1 MKVTG
6 ILFDKDDTLVNLA
19 DFWRTPIRRTCCCL
33 ARRLAGRENLQLTEQ
48 LCRAAGFQDGRL
60 LEESLVVAGTNR
72 DIVEA
77 WKRVA
82 QEHGFLL
89 DEKLAESAAC
99 FLERSCQQD
108 SLVIPTEEALPK
120 LFVQLKKRGLVLG
133 VVTSDNYAPTLHALE
148 KLGLCSFF
156 SAIYSADRLQRP
168 KPDPEAAQQFCE
180 KYHLPPPTGCNGGRF
195 GKRYA
200 LCPKQRGIGDILS
213 AQRGRKIAGRCPV
226 ADSVAA
232 GIIDPGVK
240 RKKAKQFGAPFGW
253 YYAV

>member
-1 MKVTG
+1 MKITG
-6 ILFDKDDTLVNLA
+6 ILCDKDDTLVNLA

-180 KYHLPPPTGCNGGRF
+180 KYHLPP
-195 GKRYA
+195 
-200 LCPKQRGIGDILS
+200 Q
-213 AQRGRKIAGRCPV
+213 QV
-226 ADSVAA
+226 AMVGDSVNDMRFAQNSGVL
-232 GIIDPGVK
+232 GIFYRPRGEEKLPD
-240 RKKAKQFGAPFGW
+240 GAQW
-253 YYAV
+253 QIRSLQELLTLV